1 RRHRARLRDTQGPRG
16 CTLCL
21 YRPAGEY
28 PPHSHQYLGA
38 GGATA
43 DDARLS
49 GVRRSGRSD
58 VLWTKLPGL
67 VPARRRVCREDSARG
82 TPTRYS
88 GRAAEKIRSRHQS
101 DNRQGARHRRAADAT
116 RPRRRGDRMTRRE
129 FITLLGGS
137 SLLSPFAA
145 SAQRLGRTYHLA
157 FVSANPREAPQHVA
171 LLDELRRD
179 GFVEGQN
186 LIVDQRGFSIDFGK
200 FPDVTAALVKS
211 PVDAIV
217 CSGEVAL
224 KAAQQVT
231 RTIPILGVADD
242 MLAAVLGRSLARPG
256 GNTTGISILATELDA
271 KRQELLIELLPN
283 VRRMAALADPNS
295 TEVGR
300 LKALK
305 DATHASG
312 VELSTYTVDNAEK
325 IVPVI
330 DKAMT
335 SGAEAINFLWSPLFT
350 SNRHGIIEHVTAV
363 GVPSIHHLP
372 EIVEDGGL
380 IGYGAR
386 LTLMYR
392 QMARLLVKVLRG
404 TAPADLPV

>member
-1 RRHRARLRDTQGPRG
+1 MIA
-16 CTLCL
+16 
-21 YRPAGEY
+21 
-28 PPHSHQYLGA
+28 
-38 GGATA
+38 
-43 DDARLS
+43 
-49 GVRRSGRSD
+49 
-58 VLWTKLPGL
+58 KM
-67 VPARRRVCREDSARG
+67 
-82 TPTRYS
+82 
-88 GRAAEKIRSRHQS
+88 K
-101 DNRQGARHRRAADAT
+101 RRA
-116 RPRRRGDRMTRRE
+116 

-200 FPDVTAALVKS
+200 FPEVTAALVKS

-242 MLAAVLGRSLARPG
+242 MLAAGLVRSLARPG

-283 VRRMAALADPNS
+283 ARRMAALADPNS

-330 DKAMT
+330 DEAKT
-335 SGAEAINFLWSPLFT
+335 SGAEAINFLSSPLFT
-350 SNRHGIIEHVTAV
+350 SNRHIIIEHVTALRL
-363 GVPSIHHLP
+363 PSIHHLP

-404 TAPADLPV
+404 TSPAYLPVEQPAIFELVVNLKTAAAIGLAVSSTLLVRADKVIE